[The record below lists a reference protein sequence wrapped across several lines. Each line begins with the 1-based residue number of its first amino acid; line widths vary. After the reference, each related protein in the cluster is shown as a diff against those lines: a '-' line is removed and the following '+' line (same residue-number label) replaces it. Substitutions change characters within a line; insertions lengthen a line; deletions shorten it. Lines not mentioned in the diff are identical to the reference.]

1 MRVLDNAWAADNNH
15 HHACQYHGT
24 GSGAVAEADDVK
36 IDLCRAGLERIV
48 GTAAVARMAAR
59 FAQPF
64 NEVKLRRTESVA
76 MAATGGGGRGG
87 QCIAFHLDR
96 SERTMQVPLNEPT
109 DYEGGRLVFAL
120 PDGQLVCPPRVA
132 GSATIHTNEVVHGVS
147 ELRSGGGARYALF
160 LLRVPPPTM

>member
-36 IDLCRAGLERIV
+36 IDLCRAELERIV

-76 MAATGGGGRGG
+76 MAATGGGRG